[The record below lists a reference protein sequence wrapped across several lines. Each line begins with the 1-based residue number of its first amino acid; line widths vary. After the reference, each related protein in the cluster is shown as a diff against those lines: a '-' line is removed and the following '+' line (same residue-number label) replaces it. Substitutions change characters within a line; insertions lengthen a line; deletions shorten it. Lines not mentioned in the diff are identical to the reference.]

1 MSISSIVENPA
12 ISSFATPM
20 NFNIDYLDQSC
31 NPLTSVTV
39 LTETDI
45 IPAHDATAVIRLKV
59 SDMWNTFRYQ
69 TDSINMNDING
80 SDLRYYVNLS
90 NWNPGVVINPA
101 HAMMDDA
108 LSQGGLDIN
117 NINIPSNKKLLKHDY
132 IRYLALKLF
141 NTTQGVDLMSNV
153 LDLNENMA
161 SVCGDFSGSIFN
173 NIISLLKSISTTG
186 NDSNLTFDNS
196 GNYLTNSLETNKN
209 IVRSLMNQILYY
221 NPARFQDISGSSS
234 VFGTSGIFGDL
245 TTRPVPLMV
254 GDVLFFVVNVTPPP
268 GQNVLTNVQTIPS
281 RTYLIKLVLCSDSTA
296 INTPVIDSA
305 LVGDQPYSSYPITL
319 VDASDS
325 IFGQYDLP
333 LLDNSYNNLYGWRYV
348 NKSAYGAINWTF
360 KPSKPITIS
369 KLNNVYMTLKINNKT
384 KLPYLNIMIKD
395 ASNITH
401 ILKYSCTNN
410 NVITNNFNCQFCAD
424 ISSNPVNIDGYQNI
438 VLSFSNSGYSYTG
451 TETVSSINVVSDP
464 NVISSYDFVL
474 NSLVINGSD
483 ASNNPL
489 NSVLYFQP
497 GPTGPTGAT
506 GLFYGPTY

>member
-108 LSQGGLDIN
+108 LSQGGLDVN
-117 NINIPSNKKLLKHDY
+117 NINIPSSKKLLKHDY

-173 NIISLLKSISTTG
+173 NIMGLLTAISTTG

-268 GQNVLTNVQTIPS
+268 GQNALTNVQSIPS
-281 RTYLIKLVLCSDSTA
+281 RKYLIKLVLCGDSTA
-296 INTPVIDSA
+296 INTSVIDSA
-305 LVGDQPYSSYPITL
+305 LVCDQPYSSYPVTL
-319 VDASDS
+319 VNSNSSVYGNNDQPSS
-325 IFGQYDLP
+325 VLSLP
-333 LLDNSYNNLYGWRYV
+333 SLYKNIYGWLYNNNGSSNMQWDF
-348 NKSAYGAINWTF
+348 NTTN
-360 KPSKPITIS
+360 PIS
-369 KLNNVYMTLKINNKT
+369 LSNLNNISMTIKAITTVN
-384 KLPYLNIMIKD
+384 LPSLLVTY
-395 ASNITH
+395 
-401 ILKYSCTNN
+401 NN
-410 NVITNNFNCQFCAD
+410 NTKVFYDVSTNPITNNLNCQLYHDFSTT
-424 ISSNPVNIDGYQNI
+424 INQINGYQSVVLNTRETPGDTSGTIKNI
-438 VLSFSNSGYSYTG
+438 SVVTDPTKTYNFILTSL
-451 TETVSSINVVSDP
+451 TVSCTT
-464 NVISSYDFVL
+464 
-474 NSLVINGSD
+474 
-483 ASNNPL
+483 ANN
-489 NSVLYFQP
+489 NKVFIFQP
-497 GPTGPTGAT
+497 
-506 GLFYGPTY
+506 F